1 MKIFILFVILLL
13 PSSAFGQS
21 FEGSYRAVF
30 FNLFSGQ
37 KMIVAEFA
45 VKADN
50 SLSGKIKIDESVKTF
65 SGTVDKKGK
74 FEAVIEQN
82 GNFTYKLKGKF
93 DKDNKISLVQRNQ
106 SGSGLNR
113 GVSESA
119 IEGNFSKV
127 TVVAAEPSSASST
140 DPQDELMDSG
150 KSWLKIEHSSPL
162 FGSDWTDF
170 TASVGFGNSN
180 KTPLGNESKKVTGP
194 GEASDYFVVEVKS
207 KIEGQQALRINVPLY
222 APDKKVWRQ
231 NELRTA
237 SYREDRGEQRN
248 SFLAGATFQTDSRYA
263 GGKLE
268 IIRETDT
275 QIVFKLTNFKI
286 KRFAK
291 EEFVTLDGF
300 IYADK

>member
-170 TASVGFGNSN
+170 TASVGFDRRLAEFDIEGSVAHARMLHAAAILSAGDLAAIERGLAQIRDEIRAGHGAN
-180 KTPLGNESKKVTGP
+180 PLG
-194 GEASDYFVVEVKS
+194 
-207 KIEGQQALRINVPLY
+207 
-222 APDKKVWRQ
+222 
-231 NELRTA
+231 
-237 SYREDRGEQRN
+237 
-248 SFLAGATFQTDSRYA
+248 
-263 GGKLE
+263 
-268 IIRETDT
+268 
-275 QIVFKLTNFKI
+275 
-286 KRFAK
+286 
-291 EEFVTLDGF
+291 
-300 IYADK
+300 